1 MRYLIWDSIVV
12 IVLINNIENPSLI
25 GPLNQA
31 PQADEEKW
39 SVYFIESIF
48 LKHVYGS
55 DQPKYGAEIINVL
68 LFLVNLFCYQIIKS
82 GFEIPYFQWPMQRW
96 AISTIGIMSVVT
108 TMGLFSVVNLCGK
121 SKHNLC
127 F

>member
-48 LKHVYGS
+48 LKV
-55 DQPKYGAEIINVL
+55 IMILINE
-68 LFLVNLFCYQIIKS
+68 KM
-82 GFEIPYFQWPMQRW
+82 E
-96 AISTIGIMSVVT
+96 TIMSVRRARVQT
-108 TMGLFSVVNLCGK
+108 LEPSRQPK
-121 SKHNLC
+121 
-127 F
+127 